1 MQKGAIDIVAITV
14 PFVQSC
20 DGEVVWCS
28 QAIERKQVSHFE
40 MQFRVGKLIQ
50 QSMLHLLRSVIKLG
64 KAWLFRV
71 AVVSPFYGQ
80 MN

>member
-1 MQKGAIDIVAITV
+1 MVKWFGAAK
-14 PFVQSC
+14 QLK
-20 DGEVVWCS
+20 E
-28 QAIERKQVSHFE
+28 KQVSHFE